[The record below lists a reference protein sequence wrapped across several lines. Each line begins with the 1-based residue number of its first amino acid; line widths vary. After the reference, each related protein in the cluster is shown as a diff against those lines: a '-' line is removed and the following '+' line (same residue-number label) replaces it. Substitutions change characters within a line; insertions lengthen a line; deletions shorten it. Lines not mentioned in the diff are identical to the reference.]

1 MAIEKRAK
9 GSATFGKK
17 KSTPAD
23 VVVLFGATGDLAK
36 KKLFPALYNMELTGG
51 LNADVVGVASTRWD
65 HKQFVDNAF
74 EAIRARVPNVDEKI
88 IEKLDAKLDLVV
100 GNYEDPQVYRDLAEK
115 IKDKIKPVIYL
126 AIPPALFAQVTEGLA
141 AVGLTDRA
149 RVVVEK
155 PFGRDLQSAIELQDT
170 LESVLPEIRLYRID
184 HYLGKESVED
194 ILIFRFANS
203 IWEPLWNRRYINS
216 VQITMAED
224 FGIEGRG
231 KFYDEVGAFRDVLQN
246 HLLQV
251 LALIAMEPPADLT
264 SQFMEDEKIKVFR
277 AIDTLEPKDIV
288 RGQYVGYL
296 DETGV
301 AANSDTETFAAAVV
315 HVDNWRW
322 AGVPFYMRTGKN
334 LKETVLEV
342 VVEFKQPPRMLF
354 AETQAGSPNV
364 LRFRLGKNDGVD
376 IELMAK
382 APGDKLHTV
391 PVQLNVEFS
400 AALGDRQEAYERLL
414 RAAMAG
420 DHMRFTRIDSVLETW
435 RILDKVIHGGVPV
448 YPYFKGTWGPEK
460 VDELVPNGWIEL

>member
-1 MAIEKRAK
+1 MSNRP
-9 GSATFGKK
+9 KK

-23 VVVLFGATGDLAK
+23 VLVLFGATRDLAK
-36 KKLFPALYNMELTGG
+36 KKLFPALYNMALHDA
-51 LNADVVGVASTRWD
+51 LNAEVVGVASTRWD
-65 HKQFVDNAF
+65 HEQFISNAF
-74 EAIRARVPNVDEKI
+74 EAIRTRVPNVDEKVLAGLDK
-88 IEKLDAKLDLVV
+88 KLSLVV
-100 GNYEDPQVYRDLAEK
+100 GNYEDPKVYEDLA
-115 IKDKIKPVIYL
+115 IKLEGKIKPVIYL
-126 AIPPALFAQVTEGLA
+126 AIPPALFEQVTQGLA
-141 AVGLTDRA
+141 RVGLTKTA
-149 RVVVEK
+149 RLVVEK
-155 PFGRDLQSAIELQDT
+155 PFGRDLESAIKLQ
-170 LESVLPEIRLYRID
+170 ESIEAVLPEVRIYRID

-231 KFYDEVGAFRDVLQN
+231 AFYDEVGALRDVLQN

-251 LALIAMEPPADLT
+251 LALIAMEPPSDLT
-264 SQFMEDEKIKVFR
+264 SQYMEDEKMKVFR
-277 AIDTLEPKDIV
+277 SIDSLKPSDVV

-296 DETGV
+296 DEKGV
-301 AANSDTETFAAAVV
+301 APGSTTETFVAAVV

-382 APGDKLHTV
+382 APGDNLETL

-420 DHMRFTRIDSVLETW
+420 DHMRFARIDSVLETW
-435 RILDKVIHGGVPV
+435 RILEPIIHGEVPV

-460 VDELVPNGWIEL
+460 VEELIPQGWIEL

>member
-1 MAIEKRAK
+1 MSNRP
-9 GSATFGKK
+9 KK

-23 VVVLFGATGDLAK
+23 VLVLFGATGDLAK
-36 KKLFPALYNMELTGG
+36 KKLFPALYNMALHDA
-51 LNADVVGVASTRWD
+51 LNAEVVGVASTRWD
-65 HKQFVDNAF
+65 HEQFISNAF
-74 EAIRARVPNVDEKI
+74 EAIRTRVPNVDEKVLAGLDK
-88 IEKLDAKLDLVV
+88 KLSLVV
-100 GNYEDPQVYRDLAEK
+100 GNYEDPKVYEDLA
-115 IKDKIKPVIYL
+115 IKLEGKIKPVIYL
-126 AIPPALFAQVTEGLA
+126 AIPPALFEQVTQGLA
-141 AVGLTDRA
+141 RVGLTKTA
-149 RVVVEK
+149 RLVVEK
-155 PFGRDLQSAIELQDT
+155 PFGRDLESAIKLQ
-170 LESVLPEIRLYRID
+170 ESIEAVLPEVRIYRID

-231 KFYDEVGAFRDVLQN
+231 AFYDEVGALRDVLQN

-251 LALIAMEPPADLT
+251 LALIAMEPPSDLT
-264 SQFMEDEKIKVFR
+264 SQYMEDEKMKVFR
-277 AIDTLEPKDIV
+277 SIDSLKPSDVV

-296 DETGV
+296 DEKGV
-301 AANSDTETFAAAVV
+301 APGSTTETFVAAVV

-334 LKETVLEV
+334 LKETILEV

-382 APGDKLHTV
+382 APGDNLETL

-420 DHMRFTRIDSVLETW
+420 DHMRFARIDSVLETW
-435 RILDKVIHGGVPV
+435 RILEPIIHGEVPV

-460 VDELVPNGWIEL
+460 VEELIPQGWIEL

>member
-1 MAIEKRAK
+1 M
-9 GSATFGKK
+9 S
-17 KSTPAD
+17 
-23 VVVLFGATGDLAK
+23 
-36 KKLFPALYNMELTGG
+36 
-51 LNADVVGVASTRWD
+51 
-65 HKQFVDNAF
+65 
-74 EAIRARVPNVDEKI
+74 
-88 IEKLDAKLDLVV
+88 LVV
-100 GNYEDPQVYRDLAEK
+100 GNYEDAGVYAELANKLEGK
-115 IKDKIKPVIYL
+115 KKPVIYL
-126 AIPPALFAQVTEGLA
+126 AIPPALFEQVTQGLA
-141 AVGLTDRA
+141 AVGITKTA
-149 RVVVEK
+149 RLVVEK
-155 PFGRDLQSAIELQDT
+155 PFGRDLDSAVNLQES
-170 LESVLPEIRLYRID
+170 LEAVLPEVRIYRID

-203 IWEPLWNRRYINS
+203 IWEPLWNHRYINS

-231 KFYDEVGAFRDVLQN
+231 KFYDEVGALRDVLQN

-277 AIDTLEPKDIV
+277 AIQTLSADEVV

-296 DETGV
+296 DEGGV
-301 AANSDTETFAAAVV
+301 APQSKTETFAAAVI

-322 AGVPFYMRTGKN
+322 AGVPFYLRTGKF
-334 LKETVLEV
+334 LKETILEV

-354 AETQAGSPNV
+354 ADTQIGSPNV

-382 APGDKLHTV
+382 APGDHLETI

-400 AALGDRQEAYERLL
+400 AALGERQEAYERLL

-435 RILDKVIHGGVPV
+435 RILEDVLHGETEIH
-448 YPYFKGTWGPEK
+448 PYFQGTWGPEK
-460 VDELVPNGWIEL
+460 VEELIPQGWIEL

>member
-1 MAIEKRAK
+1 MSNRP
-9 GSATFGKK
+9 KK

-23 VVVLFGATGDLAK
+23 VLVLFGATGDLAK
-36 KKLFPALYNMELTGG
+36 KKLFPALYNMALHDA
-51 LNADVVGVASTRWD
+51 LNAEVVGVASTRWD
-65 HKQFVDNAF
+65 HEQFISNAF
-74 EAIRARVPNVDEKI
+74 EAIRTRVPNVDESALAGLDK
-88 IEKLDAKLDLVV
+88 KLSLVV
-100 GNYEDPQVYRDLAEK
+100 GNYEDPKVYEDLALKLEG
-115 IKDKIKPVIYL
+115 KIKPVIYL
-126 AIPPALFAQVTEGLA
+126 AIPPVLFEQVTQGLA
-141 AVGLTDRA
+141 RVGLTKTA
-149 RVVVEK
+149 RLVVEK
-155 PFGRDLQSAIELQDT
+155 PFGRDLESAIKLQ
-170 LESVLPEIRLYRID
+170 ESIEAVLPEVRIYRID

-203 IWEPLWNRRYINS
+203 IWEPLWNRRYIKS

-231 KFYDEVGAFRDVLQN
+231 AFYDEVGALRDVLQN

-251 LALIAMEPPADLT
+251 LALIAMEPPSDLT
-264 SQFMEDEKIKVFR
+264 SQYMEDEKMKVFR
-277 AIDTLEPKDIV
+277 SIDSLKPSDVV

-296 DETGV
+296 DEQGV
-301 AANSDTETFAAAVV
+301 APGSTTETFVAAVV

-342 VVEFKQPPRMLF
+342 IVEFKQPPRMLF
-354 AETQAGSPNV
+354 AESQAGSPNV

-382 APGDKLHTV
+382 APGDKLETL

-420 DHMRFTRIDSVLETW
+420 DHMRFARIDSVLETW
-435 RILDKVIHGGVPV
+435 RILDPIIQGKVPV

-460 VDELVPNGWIEL
+460 VDELMPQGWIEL

>member
-1 MAIEKRAK
+1 MSNRP
-9 GSATFGKK
+9 KK

-23 VVVLFGATGDLAK
+23 VLVLFGATGDLAK
-36 KKLFPALYNMELTGG
+36 KKLFPALYNMALHGALDAE
-51 LNADVVGVASTRWD
+51 VVGVASTKWD
-65 HKQFVDNAF
+65 HEQFISNAF
-74 EAIRARVPNVDEKI
+74 EAIRTRVPNVDETVLAGLDK
-88 IEKLDAKLDLVV
+88 KLSLVV
-100 GNYEDPQVYRDLAEK
+100 GNYEDPKVYEDLALKLEG
-115 IKDKIKPVIYL
+115 KIKPVIYL
-126 AIPPALFAQVTEGLA
+126 AIPPVLFEQVTQGLA
-141 AVGLTDRA
+141 RVGLTKTA
-149 RVVVEK
+149 RLVVEK
-155 PFGRDLQSAIELQDT
+155 PFGRDLESATKLQESIEA
-170 LESVLPEIRLYRID
+170 VLPEVRIYRID

-231 KFYDEVGAFRDVLQN
+231 AFYDEVGALRDVLQN

-251 LALIAMEPPADLT
+251 LALIAMEPPSDLT
-264 SQFMEDEKIKVFR
+264 SQYMEDEKMKVFR
-277 AIDTLEPKDIV
+277 SIDSLQPSDVV

-296 DETGV
+296 DEKGV
-301 AANSDTETFAAAVV
+301 APGSTTETFVAAVV

-342 VVEFKQPPRMLF
+342 IVEFKQPPRMLF

-382 APGDKLHTV
+382 APGDKLETL

-420 DHMRFTRIDSVLETW
+420 DHMRFARIDSVLETW
-435 RILDKVIHGGVPV
+435 RILEPIIHGEVPV

-460 VDELVPNGWIEL
+460 VDELMPQGWIEL

>member
-1 MAIEKRAK
+1 MSNRP
-9 GSATFGKK
+9 KK

-23 VVVLFGATGDLAK
+23 VLVLFGATGDLAK
-36 KKLFPALYNMELTGG
+36 KKLFPALYNMALHDA
-51 LNADVVGVASTRWD
+51 LNAEVVGVASTRWD
-65 HKQFVDNAF
+65 HEQFISNAF
-74 EAIRARVPNVDEKI
+74 EVIRTRVPNVDESVLAGLDK
-88 IEKLDAKLDLVV
+88 KLSLVV
-100 GNYEDPQVYRDLAEK
+100 GNYEDPKVYEDLALKLEG
-115 IKDKIKPVIYL
+115 KIKPVIYL
-126 AIPPALFAQVTEGLA
+126 AIPPVLFEQVTQGLA
-141 AVGLTDRA
+141 RVGLTKTA
-149 RVVVEK
+149 RLVVEK
-155 PFGRDLQSAIELQDT
+155 PFGRDLESAIKLQ
-170 LESVLPEIRLYRID
+170 ESIEAVLPEVRIYRID

-203 IWEPLWNRRYINS
+203 IWEPLWNRRYIKS

-231 KFYDEVGAFRDVLQN
+231 AFYDEVGALRDVLQN

-251 LALIAMEPPADLT
+251 LALIAMEPPSDLT
-264 SQFMEDEKIKVFR
+264 SQYMEDEKMKVFR
-277 AIDTLEPKDIV
+277 SIDSLKPSDIV

-296 DETGV
+296 DEKGV
-301 AANSDTETFAAAVV
+301 APGSTTETFVAAVV

-342 VVEFKQPPRMLF
+342 IVEFKQPPRMLF
-354 AETQAGSPNV
+354 AESQAGSPNV

-382 APGDKLHTV
+382 APGDKLETL

-420 DHMRFTRIDSVLETW
+420 DHMRFARIDSVLETW
-435 RILDKVIHGGVPV
+435 RILEPIIHGEVPV

-460 VDELVPNGWIEL
+460 VDELIPQGWIEL

>member
-1 MAIEKRAK
+1 MSNRP
-9 GSATFGKK
+9 KK

-23 VVVLFGATGDLAK
+23 VLVLFGATGDLAK
-36 KKLFPALYNMELTGG
+36 KKLFPALYNMALHDA

-65 HKQFVDNAF
+65 HEQFISNAF
-74 EAIRARVPNVDEKI
+74 EAIRTRVPNVDENVLASLDK
-88 IEKLDAKLDLVV
+88 KLSLVV
-100 GNYEDPQVYRDLAEK
+100 GNYEDPKVYEDLAQKLEG
-115 IKDKIKPVIYL
+115 KIKPVIYL
-126 AIPPALFAQVTEGLA
+126 AIPPVLFEQVTQGLA
-141 AVGLTDRA
+141 RVGLTKTA
-149 RVVVEK
+149 RLVVEK
-155 PFGRDLQSAIELQDT
+155 PFGRDLESAIKLQ
-170 LESVLPEIRLYRID
+170 ESIEAVLPEVRIYRID

-231 KFYDEVGAFRDVLQN
+231 AFYDEVGALRDVLQN

-251 LALIAMEPPADLT
+251 LALIAMEPPSDLT
-264 SQFMEDEKIKVFR
+264 SQYMEDEKMKVFR
-277 AIDTLEPKDIV
+277 SIESLMPSDVV

-296 DETGV
+296 DEKGV
-301 AANSDTETFAAAVV
+301 APGSTTETFVAAVV

-354 AETQAGSPNV
+354 AESQAGSPNV

-382 APGDKLHTV
+382 APGDKLETL

-420 DHMRFTRIDSVLETW
+420 DHMRFARIDSVLETW
-435 RILDKVIHGGVPV
+435 RILEPIIHGEVPV

-460 VDELVPNGWIEL
+460 VEELIPEGWIEL

>member
-1 MAIEKRAK
+1 MSNRP
-9 GSATFGKK
+9 KK
-17 KSTPAD
+17 KATPCD
-23 VVVLFGATGDLAK
+23 VLVLFGATGDLAK
-36 KKLFPALYNMELTGG
+36 KKLFPALYNMALHDA
-51 LNADVVGVASTRWD
+51 LNAEVVGVASTRWD
-65 HKQFVDNAF
+65 HEQFISNAF
-74 EAIRARVPNVDEKI
+74 EAIRTRVPNVDEKVLAGLDK
-88 IEKLDAKLDLVV
+88 KLSLVV
-100 GNYEDPQVYRDLAEK
+100 GNYEDPKVYEDLAVKLEG
-115 IKDKIKPVIYL
+115 KIKPVIYL
-126 AIPPALFAQVTEGLA
+126 AIPPALFEQVTQGLA
-141 AVGLTDRA
+141 RVGLTKTA
-149 RVVVEK
+149 RLVVEK
-155 PFGRDLQSAIELQDT
+155 PFGRDLESAIKLQ
-170 LESVLPEIRLYRID
+170 ESIEAVLPEVRIYRID

-203 IWEPLWNRRYINS
+203 IWEPLWNRRYIKS

-231 KFYDEVGAFRDVLQN
+231 AFYDEVGALRDVLQN

-251 LALIAMEPPADLT
+251 LALIAMEPPSDLT
-264 SQFMEDEKIKVFR
+264 SQYMEDEKMKVFR
-277 AIDTLEPKDIV
+277 SIDSLKPSDVV

-296 DETGV
+296 DEAGV
-301 AANSDTETFAAAVV
+301 APGSTTETFVAAVV

-382 APGDKLHTV
+382 APGDNLETL

-420 DHMRFTRIDSVLETW
+420 DHMRFARIDSVLETW
-435 RILDKVIHGGVPV
+435 RILEPIIHGEVPV

-460 VDELVPNGWIEL
+460 VEELVPQGWIEL

>member
-1 MAIEKRAK
+1 MSNRP
-9 GSATFGKK
+9 KK

-23 VVVLFGATGDLAK
+23 VLVLFGATGDLAK
-36 KKLFPALYNMELTGG
+36 KKLFPALYNMALHGALDAE
-51 LNADVVGVASTRWD
+51 VVGVASTKWD
-65 HKQFVDNAF
+65 HEQFISNAF
-74 EAIRARVPNVDEKI
+74 EAIRTRVPNVDEKVLAGLDK
-88 IEKLDAKLDLVV
+88 KLSLVV
-100 GNYEDPQVYRDLAEK
+100 GNYEDPQVYEDLARKLEG
-115 IKDKIKPVIYL
+115 KIKPVIYL
-126 AIPPALFAQVTEGLA
+126 AIPPVLFEQVTQGLA
-141 AVGLTDRA
+141 RVGLTKTA
-149 RVVVEK
+149 RLVVEK
-155 PFGRDLQSAIELQDT
+155 PFGRDLESATKLQESIEA
-170 LESVLPEIRLYRID
+170 VLPEVRIYRID

-231 KFYDEVGAFRDVLQN
+231 AFYDEVGALRDVLQN

-251 LALIAMEPPADLT
+251 LALIAMEPPSDLT
-264 SQFMEDEKIKVFR
+264 SQYMEDEKMKVFR
-277 AIDTLEPKDIV
+277 SIDSLQPSDVV

-296 DETGV
+296 DEKGV
-301 AANSDTETFAAAVV
+301 APGSTTETFVAAVV

-342 VVEFKQPPRMLF
+342 IVEFKQPPRMLF
-354 AETQAGSPNV
+354 AESQAGSPNV

-382 APGDKLHTV
+382 APGDKLETL

-420 DHMRFTRIDSVLETW
+420 DHMRFARIDSVLETW
-435 RILDKVIHGGVPV
+435 RILEPIIHGEVPV

-460 VDELVPNGWIEL
+460 VEELMPEGWIEL

>member
-1 MAIEKRAK
+1 MSNRP
-9 GSATFGKK
+9 KK

-23 VVVLFGATGDLAK
+23 VLVLFGATGDLAK
-36 KKLFPALYNMELTGG
+36 KKLFPALYNMALHDA
-51 LNADVVGVASTRWD
+51 LNAEVVGVASTRWD
-65 HKQFVDNAF
+65 HEQFISNAF
-74 EAIRARVPNVDEKI
+74 EAIRTRVPNVDEKVLAGLDK
-88 IEKLDAKLDLVV
+88 KLSLVV
-100 GNYEDPQVYRDLAEK
+100 GNYEDPKVYEDLA
-115 IKDKIKPVIYL
+115 IKLEGKIKPVIYL
-126 AIPPALFAQVTEGLA
+126 AIPPALFEQVTQGLA
-141 AVGLTDRA
+141 RVGLTKTA
-149 RVVVEK
+149 RLVVEK
-155 PFGRDLQSAIELQDT
+155 PFGRDLESAIKLQ
-170 LESVLPEIRLYRID
+170 ESIEAVLPEVRIYRID

-231 KFYDEVGAFRDVLQN
+231 AFYDEVGALRDVLQN

-251 LALIAMEPPADLT
+251 LALIAMEPPSDLT
-264 SQFMEDEKIKVFR
+264 SQYMEDEKMKVFR
-277 AIDTLEPKDIV
+277 SIDSLKPSDVV

-296 DETGV
+296 DEKGV
-301 AANSDTETFAAAVV
+301 APGSTTETFVAAVV

-382 APGDKLHTV
+382 APGDNLETL

-420 DHMRFTRIDSVLETW
+420 DHMRFARIDSVLETW
-435 RILDKVIHGGVPV
+435 RILEPIIHGEVPV

-460 VDELVPNGWIEL
+460 VEELIPQGWIEI

>member
-1 MAIEKRAK
+1 MSNRP
-9 GSATFGKK
+9 KK

-23 VVVLFGATGDLAK
+23 VLVLFGATGDLAK
-36 KKLFPALYNMELTGG
+36 KKLFPALYNMALHDA
-51 LNADVVGVASTRWD
+51 LNAEVVGVASTRWD
-65 HKQFVDNAF
+65 HEQFISNAF
-74 EAIRARVPNVDEKI
+74 EAIRTRVPNVDEKVLAGLDK
-88 IEKLDAKLDLVV
+88 KLSLVV
-100 GNYEDPQVYRDLAEK
+100 GNYEDPKVYEDLA
-115 IKDKIKPVIYL
+115 IKLEGKIKPVIYL
-126 AIPPALFAQVTEGLA
+126 AIPPALFEQVTQGLA
-141 AVGLTDRA
+141 RVGLTKTA
-149 RVVVEK
+149 RLVVEK
-155 PFGRDLQSAIELQDT
+155 PFGRDLESAIKLQ
-170 LESVLPEIRLYRID
+170 ESIEAVLPEVRIYRID

-231 KFYDEVGAFRDVLQN
+231 AFYDEVGALRDVLQN

-251 LALIAMEPPADLT
+251 LALIAMEPPSDLT
-264 SQFMEDEKIKVFR
+264 SQYMEDEKMKVFR
-277 AIDTLEPKDIV
+277 SIDSLKPSDVV

-296 DETGV
+296 DEKGV
-301 AANSDTETFAAAVV
+301 APGSTTETFVAAVV

-354 AETQAGSPNV
+354 VETQAGSPNV

-382 APGDKLHTV
+382 APGDNLETL

-420 DHMRFTRIDSVLETW
+420 DHMRFARIDSVLETW
-435 RILDKVIHGGVPV
+435 RILEPIIHGEVPV

-460 VDELVPNGWIEL
+460 VEELIPQGWIEL

>member
-1 MAIEKRAK
+1 MNSPVIQR
-9 GSATFGKK
+9 GS
-17 KSTPAD
+17 SLPLDAD
-23 VVVLFGATGDLAK
+23 VLVMFGATGDLAK
-36 KKLFPALYNMELTGG
+36 KKLFPALYNMARHGA
-51 LNADVVGVASTRWD
+51 LNAEVVGVASTKWD
-65 HKQFVDNAF
+65 HEQFVNNAF
-74 EAIRARVPNVDEKI
+74 EAIRARVENVDESI
-88 IEKLDAKLDLVV
+88 IAQLDSKMSLVV
-100 GNYEDPQVYRDLAEK
+100 GNYEDPQVYKDLAAKLEGK
-115 IKDKIKPVIYL
+115 KTPVIYL
-126 AIPPALFAQVTEGLA
+126 AIPPVLFEQVTQGLA
-141 AVGLTDRA
+141 SVGLAKIA
-149 RVVVEK
+149 RLVLEK
-155 PFGRDLQSAIELQDT
+155 PFGRDLKSAIKLQDS
-170 LESVLPEIRLYRID
+170 LEAVMPENQIFRID

-216 VQITMAED
+216 IQITMAED

-231 KFYDEVGAFRDVLQN
+231 AFYDGVGAFRDVLQN

-251 LALIAMEPPADLT
+251 LALIAMEPPSELT
-264 SQFMEDEKIKVFR
+264 SQYMEDEKLKVFR
-277 AIDTLEPKDIV
+277 AIDALEPHEIV

-296 DETGV
+296 DEPGV
-301 AANSDTETFAAAVV
+301 APDSTTETFAAAIV

-322 AGVPFYMRTGKN
+322 AGVPFYLRTGKN
-334 LKETVLEV
+334 LKETILEV
-342 VVEFKQPPRMLF
+342 VVEFRQPPRMLF

-382 APGDKLHTV
+382 APGDKLATV

-435 RILDKVIHGGVPV
+435 RILDNVLTKPSPV
-448 YPYFKGTWGPEK
+448 FPYFKGTWGPEK
-460 VDELVPNGWIEL
+460 VDELVPHGWIEL

>member
-1 MAIEKRAK
+1 MSNRP
-9 GSATFGKK
+9 KK

-23 VVVLFGATGDLAK
+23 VLVLFGATGDLAK
-36 KKLFPALYNMELTGG
+36 KKLFPALYNMALHDA
-51 LNADVVGVASTRWD
+51 LNAEVVGVASTRWD
-65 HKQFVDNAF
+65 HEQFISNAF
-74 EAIRARVPNVDEKI
+74 EAIRTRVPNVDEKVLAGLDK
-88 IEKLDAKLDLVV
+88 KLSLVV
-100 GNYEDPQVYRDLAEK
+100 GNYEDPKVYEDLA
-115 IKDKIKPVIYL
+115 IKLEGKIKPVIYL
-126 AIPPALFAQVTEGLA
+126 AIPPALFEQVTQGLA
-141 AVGLTDRA
+141 RVGLTKTA
-149 RVVVEK
+149 RLVVEK
-155 PFGRDLQSAIELQDT
+155 PFGRDLESAIKLQ
-170 LESVLPEIRLYRID
+170 ESIEAVLPEVRIYRID

-231 KFYDEVGAFRDVLQN
+231 AFYDEVGALRDVLQN

-251 LALIAMEPPADLT
+251 LALIAMEPPSDLT
-264 SQFMEDEKIKVFR
+264 SQYMEDEKMKVFR
-277 AIDTLEPKDIV
+277 SIDSLKPSDVV

-296 DETGV
+296 DEAGV
-301 AANSDTETFAAAVV
+301 APGSTTETFVAAAV

-382 APGDKLHTV
+382 APGDNLETL

-420 DHMRFTRIDSVLETW
+420 DHMRFARIDSVLETW
-435 RILDKVIHGGVPV
+435 RILEPIIHGEVPV

-460 VDELVPNGWIEL
+460 VEELIPQGWIEL

>member
-1 MAIEKRAK
+1 
-9 GSATFGKK
+9 
-17 KSTPAD
+17 
-23 VVVLFGATGDLAK
+23 
-36 KKLFPALYNMELTGG
+36 
-51 LNADVVGVASTRWD
+51 
-65 HKQFVDNAF
+65 
-74 EAIRARVPNVDEKI
+74 VPNVDEKVLAGLDK
-88 IEKLDAKLDLVV
+88 KLSLVV
-100 GNYEDPQVYRDLAEK
+100 GNYEDPQVYEDLARKLEG
-115 IKDKIKPVIYL
+115 KIKPVIYL
-126 AIPPALFAQVTEGLA
+126 AIPPVLFEQVTQGLA
-141 AVGLTDRA
+141 RVGLTKTA
-149 RVVVEK
+149 RLVVEK
-155 PFGRDLQSAIELQDT
+155 PFGRDLESATKLQESIEA
-170 LESVLPEIRLYRID
+170 VLPEVRIYRID

-231 KFYDEVGAFRDVLQN
+231 AFYDEVGALRDVLQN

-251 LALIAMEPPADLT
+251 LALIAMEPPSDLT
-264 SQFMEDEKIKVFR
+264 SQYMEDEKMKVFR
-277 AIDTLEPKDIV
+277 SIDSLQPSDVV

-296 DETGV
+296 DEKGV
-301 AANSDTETFAAAVV
+301 APGSTTETFVAAVV

-342 VVEFKQPPRMLF
+342 IVEFKQPPRMLF
-354 AETQAGSPNV
+354 AESQAGSPNV

-382 APGDKLHTV
+382 APGDKLETL

-420 DHMRFTRIDSVLETW
+420 DHMRFARIDSVLETW
-435 RILDKVIHGGVPV
+435 RILEPIIHGEVPV

-460 VDELVPNGWIEL
+460 VEELMPEGWIEL

>member
-1 MAIEKRAK
+1 MLNEKM
-9 GSATFGKK
+9 S
-17 KSTPAD
+17 
-23 VVVLFGATGDLAK
+23 
-36 KKLFPALYNMELTGG
+36 
-51 LNADVVGVASTRWD
+51 
-65 HKQFVDNAF
+65 
-74 EAIRARVPNVDEKI
+74 
-88 IEKLDAKLDLVV
+88 LVV
-100 GNYEDPQVYRDLAEK
+100 GNYADPQVYKDLAAKLEGK
-115 IKDKIKPVIYL
+115 KTPVIYL
-126 AIPPALFAQVTEGLA
+126 AIPPALFEQVTQGLA
-141 AVGLTDRA
+141 AVGLTKTA
-149 RVVVEK
+149 RVVLEK
-155 PFGRDLQSAIELQDT
+155 PFGRDLKSAIKLQDS
-170 LESVLPEIRLYRID
+170 LEAVMPESQIFRID

-231 KFYDEVGAFRDVLQN
+231 AFYDGVGAFRDVLQN

-251 LALIAMEPPADLT
+251 LALIAMEPPSELT
-264 SQFMEDEKIKVFR
+264 SQYMEDEKIKVFR
-277 AIDTLEPKDIV
+277 AIDAMEPEEVV

-296 DETGV
+296 DEAGV
-301 AANSDTETFAAAVV
+301 AKDSTTETFAAAIV

-322 AGVPFYMRTGKN
+322 AGVPFYMRTGKQ

-382 APGDKLHTV
+382 SPGDMLETV

-414 RAAMAG
+414 RAALAG

-435 RILDKVIHGGVPV
+435 RILEKVLDTNIPV

-460 VDELVPNGWIEL
+460 VDELVPHGWIEL

>member
-1 MAIEKRAK
+1 MSNRP
-9 GSATFGKK
+9 KK

-23 VVVLFGATGDLAK
+23 VLVLFGATGDLAK
-36 KKLFPALYNMELTGG
+36 KKLFPALYNMALHDA
-51 LNADVVGVASTRWD
+51 LNAEVVGVASTRWD
-65 HKQFVDNAF
+65 HEQFISNAF
-74 EAIRARVPNVDEKI
+74 EAIRTRVPNVDEKVLAGLDK
-88 IEKLDAKLDLVV
+88 KLSLVV
-100 GNYEDPQVYRDLAEK
+100 GNYEDPKVYEDLA
-115 IKDKIKPVIYL
+115 IKLEGKIKPVIYL
-126 AIPPALFAQVTEGLA
+126 AIPPALFEQVTQGLA
-141 AVGLTDRA
+141 RVGLTKTA
-149 RVVVEK
+149 RLVVEK
-155 PFGRDLQSAIELQDT
+155 PFGRDLESAIKLQ
-170 LESVLPEIRLYRID
+170 ESIEAVLPEVRIYRID

-231 KFYDEVGAFRDVLQN
+231 AFYDEVGALRDVLQN

-251 LALIAMEPPADLT
+251 IALIAMEPPSDLT
-264 SQFMEDEKIKVFR
+264 SQYMEDEKMKVFR
-277 AIDTLEPKDIV
+277 SIDSLKPSDVV

-296 DETGV
+296 DEKGV
-301 AANSDTETFAAAVV
+301 APGSTTETFVAAVV

-382 APGDKLHTV
+382 APGDNLETL

-420 DHMRFTRIDSVLETW
+420 DHMRFARIDSVLETW
-435 RILDKVIHGGVPV
+435 RILEPIIHGEVPV

-460 VDELVPNGWIEL
+460 VEELIPQGWIEL